1 MQTCLKQSR
10 EEKREMAKRVAVSTL
25 QASTIDILNVIRQN
39 ASYDYQQNV
48 PAVTKAS
55 DIPKVGE
62 IIYGTPAFANQF
74 LNALVNRI
82 ALVRANSATFN
93 NPYAALKKGYLE
105 FGETIEEIFVNIAK
119 VVDYSAEKGEARE
132 LKRTMPDVRSAFHA
146 MNWRVMYPVTIQD
159 EDLRLAFLNESGV
172 TDLIAKIVESV
183 YTAAEYDEYLLF
195 KYLIIK
201 AVSHGKMY
209 PLSVGTDADLKVA
222 AEKYRGISNLLT
234 FMKKD
239 YNASGVQTTT
249 PKERQAIFM
258 DAMYNAK
265 YDVNVLASAFNMDKA
280 TFMGNLHL
288 IDDWTTFDNDR
299 FATIRANSDGL
310 EEVTAAELELMKDVK
325 AVMVDTE
332 WFQVYDNN
340 AKFTEKYVGS
350 GLYWNYFYHV
360 WKTISSSPFSNAVVF
375 VSDSAAIA
383 LPAKVTIEITGK
395 DISEEAIVLT
405 LDASVNG
412 ASLSPSNV
420 TFVQTNVL
428 TQNGIAVQKYGA
440 YIIPVSKVATAIKP
454 TIVINGKTYTNNTT
468 NFTGNNNVGFSIDVT
483 QSGVV

>member
-1 MQTCLKQSR
+1 
-10 EEKREMAKRVAVSTL
+10 MAKRVAVSTL

-93 NPYAALKKGYLE
+93 NPYSALKKGFLE
-105 FGETIEEIFVNIAK
+105 FGETVEEIFVNIAK
-119 VVDYSAEKGEARE
+119 VVDYKAEKGEARE
-132 LKRTMPDVRSAFHA
+132 LKRTLPDVRSAFHA

-159 EDLRLAFLNESGV
+159 EDLRLAFLNDGGV
-172 TDLIAKIVESV
+172 TTLIAKIVDSI

-195 KYLIIK
+195 KYLLIK

-209 PLSVGTDADLKVA
+209 PLSVGTDANLNEA

-234 FMKKD
+234 FMKKE

-280 TFMGNLHL
+280 TFTGNLHL

-299 FATIRANSDGL
+299 FNVIRANSDGL
-310 EEVTAAELELMKDVK
+310 EEVTAAELALMKDVK

-340 AKFTEKYVGS
+340 AKFTEKYVAS

-375 VSDSAAIA
+375 VTDTA
-383 LPAKVTIEITGK
+383 TITVPDTITVEITGK
-395 DISEEAIVLT
+395 DLSEDVAVLT
-405 LDASVNG
+405 LSAEADG
-412 ASLSPSNV
+412 ASLEPNNV
-420 TFVQTNVL
+420 IFSQTPAMKTDGV
-428 TQNGIAVQKYGA
+428 AMHKYGA
-440 YIIPVSKVATAIKP
+440 IMIPASKFNNGYSLEVTINDTVYKTATPGTSTDRIH
-454 TIVINGKTYTNNTT
+454 TQD
-468 NFTGNNNVGFSIDVT
+468 NVGYTVT
-483 QSGVV
+483 LTKQ

>member
-1 MQTCLKQSR
+1 
-10 EEKREMAKRVAVSTL
+10 MAKRVAVSTL

-93 NPYAALKKGYLE
+93 NPYASLKKGFLE

-132 LKRTMPDVRSAFHA
+132 LKRSMPDVRSAFHA

-159 EDLRLAFLNESGV
+159 EDLRLAFLNEGGV
-172 TDLIAKIVESV
+172 TTLIAKIVDSV

-195 KYLIIK
+195 KYLLIK
-201 AVSHGKMY
+201 AVSHGKMH
-209 PLSVGTDADLKVA
+209 PLSVGTDADLHVA

-234 FMKKD
+234 FMKKE

-299 FATIRANSDGL
+299 FAVIRANSDGL
-310 EEVTAAELELMKDVK
+310 EEVTAAELALMKDVK

-360 WKTISSSPFSNAVVF
+360 WKTISSSPFANAVVF
-375 VSDSAAIA
+375 VADTATIT
-383 LPAKVTIEITGK
+383 LPETITAEITGK
-395 DISEEAIVLT
+395 DVSEEAIVLT
-405 LDASVNG
+405 VAASADGATLEPNNVNFVQTRGQAELGIGVHKFGAYLVPASAVAKPFTVTAIVNG
-412 ASLSPSNV
+412 ASY
-420 TFVQTNVL
+420 TADETI
-428 TQNGIAVQKYGA
+428 IAN
-440 YIIPVSKVATAIKP
+440 AIN
-454 TIVINGKTYTNNTT
+454 TGKTLTLTK
-468 NFTGNNNVGFSIDVT
+468 
-483 QSGVV
+483 Q